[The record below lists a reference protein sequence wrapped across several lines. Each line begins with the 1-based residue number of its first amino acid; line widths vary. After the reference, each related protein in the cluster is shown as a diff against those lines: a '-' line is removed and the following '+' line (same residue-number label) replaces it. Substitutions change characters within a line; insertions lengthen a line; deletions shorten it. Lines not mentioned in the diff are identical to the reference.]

1 LGEVMKESAR
11 IAVSYLKANYQ
22 KYKIDPKEF
31 EKYDIHIHL
40 PSGGVPKDGPSAGVT
55 LTTAL
60 ASLFTNRKVKHDI
73 AMTGEVT
80 LTGKVLEIGGLKE
93 KMLAAKRAGIRKLIL
108 PRENKESLADF
119 PPDILADM
127 EFTFVDNVH
136 EVLDLILLPGQP
148 QNKGNKQNLAKDS
161 QKS

>member
-1 LGEVMKESAR
+1 
-11 IAVSYLKANYQ
+11 
-22 KYKIDPKEF
+22 
-31 EKYDIHIHL
+31 
-40 PSGGVPKDGPSAGVT
+40 
-55 LTTAL
+55 
-60 ASLFTNRKVKHDI
+60 
-73 AMTGEVT
+73 
-80 LTGKVLEIGGLKE
+80 
-93 KMLAAKRAGIRKLIL
+93 MLAAKRAGIRKLIL